1 MRRAPI
7 GLMSVFIPFAL
18 MACGGGKTP
27 KPGMV
32 GVIPADAPEWVHR
45 GSLVKQGSIFGVGLA
60 NGIKNPSLLRQ
71 TAQNR
76 ARNEIQKILEVY
88 TASLM
93 KDFQESASANGV
105 SSESQMVSS
114 AVKTFTAGLL
124 KGTEL
129 KDQWMDTQGTAYALV
144 ELNFARQKEIAS
156 ADVGDGQMKGWLDE
170 NGPKVLGGMEGDQ
183 GKPPSDDGPVAEEG
197 GEEEAPEPPADERPE
212 PPPPP
217 PAAKKPEVAPVVGG
231 DPPAWTKGSKS
242 CDAQKY
248 LCGVGTGGDQRASD
262 IEARAELARIFQ
274 ANIKS
279 VATSFQGAASKVSSS
294 TGESWEE
301 LQKVTQFSMVSTEK
315 VVTMS
320 SILSRWDDG
329 KGKKYSLA
337 VIDRNQAA
345 NALRDQ
351 IEQRD
356 SLIETEM
363 GRARDAEDKLA
374 RFKSVRRAVAALAE
388 REAMNA
394 DLRVIDLS
402 GRGIPPPHDI
412 GELLGMLEGA
422 AAELS
427 IGVALNGTGAQELQ
441 ACMEERLTAKG
452 YQVEAKSLEDE
463 DTEASVAG
471 SFDVLLKGT
480 VKADK
485 RDKIA
490 GSEVVNVSLTVKVI
504 NGKTNKIVKTVTASK
519 KSSRGSDRAAA
530 ATAVVQLCAQKMN
543 DIVSAIDSAMGR

>member
-1 MRRAPI
+1 MRRSRQI
-7 GLMSVFIPFAL
+7 RLLSVCVPLVL
-18 MACGGGKTP
+18 MACGGKTA
-27 KPGMV
+27 KPGGGPLV
-32 GVIPADAPEWVHR
+32 PADAPEWVHR
-45 GSLVKQGSIFGVGLA
+45 GSLVKEGSIFGVGLA
-60 NGIKNPSLLRQ
+60 NGIKNPSLLRT

-93 KDFQESASANGV
+93 KDYQESISANGV
-105 SSESQMVSS
+105 SSEGQLVSN
-114 AVKTFTAGLL
+114 AIKTFTAGLL
-124 KGTEL
+124 KGSEL

-144 ELNFARQKEIAS
+144 ELNFARQKEIAA
-156 ADVGDGQMKGWLDE
+156 ADVDGPMKGWLDD
-170 NGPKVLGGMEGDQ
+170 NGPKVLGGMEGDK
-183 GKPPSDDGPVAEEG
+183 GTPPSEEGPVAEEG
-197 GEEEAPEPPADERPE
+197 DEGAEAPAEPE
-212 PPPPP
+212 PEPDRPTPP
-217 PAAKKPEVAPVVGG
+217 PAKPVEAAPTVGG
-231 DPPAWTKGSKS
+231 EAPTWTKGSKS
-242 CDAQKY
+242 CDAQKF
-248 LCGVGTGGDQRASD
+248 LCGVGTGADQRASD
-262 IEARAELARIFQ
+262 IEARAELARIFS
-274 ANIKS
+274 ASIKS

-294 TGESWEE
+294 TGETWEE
-301 LQKVTQFSMVSTEK
+301 LQKVTQFSMVSTDK

-320 SILSRWDDG
+320 TIQSRWDDG

-351 IEQRD
+351 IEQKD
-356 SLIETEM
+356 GIIEAEI
-363 GRARDAEDKLA
+363 GRAREADDKLA
-374 RFKSVRRAVAALAE
+374 RFKSVRRAVVALAE

-394 DLRVIDLS
+394 DLRVIDVS

-412 GELLGMLEGA
+412 GELIGMLEGA
-422 AAELS
+422 ASELS

-441 ACMEERLTAKG
+441 ACMEEKLTAKG

-463 DTEASVAG
+463 DTEASITG

-490 GSEVVNVSLTVKVI
+490 GSEVVNVSLTIKVI

-530 ATAVVQLCAQKMN
+530 ATAVVQLCTQKMG
-543 DIVSAIDSAMGR
+543 DVVSAIDSAFGR